1 MIIMGDFNA
10 DCSYASEAE
19 LSTKAFYTNP
29 LYQWLIGMDADTT
42 TSTTDCAYDRFSLS
56 VCLSVCLSVT
66 LSFCL
71 SIALSVRG
79 CPFVSLFV
87 CLSLFQSLIL
97 SLVGNVTSPNE
108 IFLYL
113 LKYNHFTV
121 TNTPFILTLIVHVRF
136 KTVSKYF

>member
-56 VCLSVCLSVT
+56 VCLSVCRLSD
-66 LSFCL
+66 CL
-71 SIALSVRG
+71 SIALSVR
-79 CPFVSLFV
+79 
-87 CLSLFQSLIL
+87 LSLFYL
-97 SLVGNVTSPNE
+97 SVTLSDT
-108 IFLYL
+108 
-113 LKYNHFTV
+113 HTV
-121 TNTPFILTLIVHVRF
+121 ISGQRCI
-136 KTVSKYF
+136 SK